1 MKLNGIVKPFPGN
14 RECGARRSS
23 LLGFRPCPDGPV
35 FAGGMRDKATGL
47 RSGVARRRR
56 VFGLTMAAE
65 VSVHFPARPFG
76 PCGSSRA
83 GGKAVR

>member
-1 MKLNGIVKPFPGN
+1 MRRPAEFPPGIPPLPGWP
-14 RECGARRSS
+14 G
-23 LLGFRPCPDGPV
+23 

-47 RSGVARRRR
+47 RSLGVARWRR

-76 PCGSSRA
+76 PQRVFPG
-83 GGKAVR
+83 GGKAVN

>member
-1 MKLNGIVKPFPGN
+1 MVKHFSGD
-14 RECGARRSS
+14 REC
-23 LLGFRPCPDGPV
+23 
-35 FAGGMRDKATGL
+35 
-47 RSGVARRRR
+47 VARRGFLLGIPLLPGWPGFRRQYARQAHRAAFLRAARQRR